1 MRIYGTSDEYLY
13 DRCQR
18 YRWNF
23 DYALHQRRTQQ
34 SGYVSKLRKVQLMTP
49 HKLRLGFAALL
60 ASVSL
65 AATAHAQIELNDS
78 NSSGV
83 IVNLR
88 PLSPFYVT
96 QEGALKATST
106 DAATA
111 KDAEKADD
119 EKADKEKQDK
129 DSADKDADKDKE
141 SDKKDDL
148 KDSDNKSPK
157 SDSGRLSPI
166 TMESVRAPI
175 GAANISVVDI
185 GTKVLPDDQAA
196 KQMVPRMPLPGG
208 RDRAFEGLTY
218 RWQAA
223 NICHM
228 PLYFEEPMLE
238 RHGQQ
243 CCPTWIQ
250 PAVSGS
256 KFLSNLILLP
266 YKATLQPACESRY
279 TLGHFRPGSGAPC
292 LRDTLPWSADAA
304 LVQAGATTAV
314 LVGLPW

>member
-1 MRIYGTSDEYLY
+1 
-13 DRCQR
+13 
-18 YRWNF
+18 
-23 DYALHQRRTQQ
+23 
-34 SGYVSKLRKVQLMTP
+34 MTK
-49 HKLRLGFAALL
+49 HKLRLVFAGLL
-60 ASVSL
+60 ANVAIAS
-65 AATAHAQIELNDS
+65 AAQAQVELNDG

-88 PLSPFYVT
+88 PQATFYVT
-96 QEGALKATST
+96 QEGATKATSKDNT
-106 DAATA
+106 AA
-111 KDAEKADD
+111 KDEKAAD
-119 EKADKEKQDK
+119 EEKAADKEKQDK
-129 DSADKDADKDKE
+129 EAEDKE

-148 KDSDNKSPK
+148 KSDDKSPK
-157 SDSGRLSPI
+157 SESGRLSPI

-175 GAANISVVDI
+175 GAANISVMDI

-196 KQMVPRMPLPGG
+196 KQMVPRLPLPGG
-208 RDRAFEGLTY
+208 RDRALAGLTY
-218 RWQAA
+218 RWQAT
-223 NICHM
+223 NLCHL

-279 TLGHFRPGSGAPC
+279 ALGHFRPGSGAPC

>member
-1 MRIYGTSDEYLY
+1 
-13 DRCQR
+13 
-18 YRWNF
+18 
-23 DYALHQRRTQQ
+23 
-34 SGYVSKLRKVQLMTP
+34 MTT

-60 ASVSL
+60 ASVAIASS
-65 AATAHAQIELNDS
+65 AQAQVELNNS
-78 NSSGV
+78 NPSGV

-88 PLSPFYVT
+88 PQSAFYVT
-96 QEGALKATST
+96 QEGATKPTSK
-106 DAATA
+106 DDATA
-111 KDAEKADD
+111 KTEQAADEEKA
-119 EKADKEKQDK
+119 ADKEKQDK
-129 DSADKDADKDKE
+129 EAADKE
-141 SDKKDDL
+141 SEKKDDL
-148 KDSDNKSPK
+148 NSDDNKSPK
-157 SDSGRLSPI
+157 SESGRLSPI
-166 TMESVRAPI
+166 TMESVKAPI
-175 GAANISVVDI
+175 GAANISVMDI

-196 KQMVPRMPLPGG
+196 KQMVPRLPLPGG
-208 RDRAFEGLTY
+208 RDRALAGLTY

-223 NICHM
+223 NICHL

-279 TLGHFRPGSGAPC
+279 ALGHFRPGSGAPC
-292 LRDTLPWSADAA
+292 LRDTLPWSTDAA

-314 LVGLPW
+314 FVGLPW